1 MSSIVL
7 NVFSEGSAG
16 CEGEGCVELNGDFLF
31 CVEIEIGV
39 FLNCKNCGVLSDKG
53 HPVTG
58 ASLINHPA
66 DCLLS
71 SPPPAQ
77 SAHNS
82 IKMSASHRLLTSP
95 VLYRISATFFFDM
108 KSSTGI

>member
-71 SPPPAQ
+71 SPPAGTVTSQ
-77 SAHNS
+77 LYQDV
-82 IKMSASHRLLTSP
+82 RLTQAPDQPSSCSDFR
-95 VLYRISATFFFDM
+95 YFFFDM